1 MKNLKWLP
9 IFILMF
15 LFISNVCFSEDFSA
29 KQPILLTSAG
39 QSADVLMVKILAQKA
54 ELQFTFDKLATP
66 DKLKDHNALILVSG
80 GSTKGLGA
88 AKIDK
93 QQELD
98 RIQQLIAAAKKANI
112 NIITM
117 HMGGKARRGKLSD
130 EFNLLAA
137 QAANCLIV
145 VKSGDDDLF
154 FSKIAGEK
162 KVPIHLIEKIMDA
175 GPTLS
180 EIFNQP
186 ATEKQAK

>member
-15 LFISNVCFSEDFSA
+15 LFISNVSFCEDFSA

-66 DKLKDHNALILVSG
+66 DKLKDHNALILVSD
-80 GSTKGLGA
+80 GSTKGWSA

-117 HMGGKARRGKLSD
+117 HMGGQARRGKLSD
-130 EFNLLAA
+130 EFNQLAA
-137 QAANCLIV
+137 QSADCLIV

-162 KVPIHLIEKIMDA
+162 KVPIYLIEKIMDA

-180 EIFNQP
+180 EIFNEP
-186 ATEKQAK
+186 TTEKQSK

>member
-1 MKNLKWLP
+1 MKNLKWLS

-15 LFISNVCFSEDFSA
+15 LLSSNVSFSEEFSA
-29 KQPILLTSAG
+29 KQPILITSAG

-54 ELQFTFDKLATP
+54 GLQFTFDKLATP
-66 DKLKDHNALILVSG
+66 DKLKDHNTLILVSG

-112 NIITM
+112 NILTM

-130 EFNLLAA
+130 EFNQLAA
-137 QAANCLIV
+137 QSADCLIV

-154 FSKIAGEK
+154 FSKTAGEK
-162 KVPIHLIEKIMDA
+162 KIQIHLIEKIMDA
-175 GPTLS
+175 GPALS
-180 EIFNQP
+180 EIFKEP
-186 ATEKQAK
+186 TK